1 MTLLFDEKRID
12 GAMVSAAQIRA
23 ARAFL
28 GWSREKLAAEA
39 GVTEAEV
46 AAVETA
52 SRSTARPAAR
62 RALSQWSGAGS
73 Y

>member
-52 SRSTARPAAR
+52 SR
-62 RALSQWSGAGS
+62 
-73 Y
+73 